1 MGYLESSLMD
11 GEVISYKTK
20 LSWIVILWP
29 LLLTFIFLIAFAEE
43 VPGMVILPGIWLVIA
58 IINYFK
64 SEFGITNKRL
74 VLKTGVIKRK
84 SQEIQVNKIEGISVD
99 QGIIGRL
106 LGYGTVVATGTGGA
120 INRYPSVAD
129 PLTFR
134 KRIQEQISAVEARR

>member
-1 MGYLESSLMD
+1 MGYIESTSMD

-20 LSWIVILWP
+20 LSWAVLLSPIILS
-29 LLLTFIFLIAFAEE
+29 FIFLVVFADEAP
-43 VPGMVILPGIWLVIA
+43 VLLVLPGIWLVIA

-84 SQEIQVNKIEGISVD
+84 SQETQINKIEGISVE

-106 LGYGTVVATGTGGA
+106 LGYGTIVVTGTGGGISRFA
-120 INRYPSVAD
+120 NVSD
-129 PLTFR
+129 PFTFR
-134 KRIQEQISAVEARR
+134 KRIQEQISAVEASR